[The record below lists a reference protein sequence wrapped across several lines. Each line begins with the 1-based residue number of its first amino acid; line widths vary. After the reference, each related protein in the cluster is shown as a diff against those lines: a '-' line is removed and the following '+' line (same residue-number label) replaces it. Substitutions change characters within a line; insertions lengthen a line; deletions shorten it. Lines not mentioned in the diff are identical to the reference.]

1 MKVSR
6 KDVEVVKIFAKI
18 DDPIV
23 KDAVDVMRK
32 HCRLPGGIEVSYT
45 GDTRMSLWIKSGDLA
60 GEVQVNVRN
69 LKINGLDSDTLNS
82 DWRLDILR
90 YLLLLGC
97 NRKCV
102 ILSNLNEHSYEDAIM
117 DQFESKISEVD
128 AHNLVMFTVPI
139 KTALNINTVIN
150 GFCDLC
156 GVSRKQYEYAINRNS
171 ICSAFTRFVDGY
183 FEFRNKQFKTED
195 IYRIPKFGLY
205 GNDIQNIDSTTFGDL
220 FYICIDSGLSKSII
234 SEDYYIVPLF
244 KATDKIS
251 DAYNK
256 YMKRIIY
263 GHDETE
269 KNKKVSVNTEAI
281 FKYSSSMCLDV
292 LNDDFIKVYTLQT
305 LKDSNFRQIIN
316 CICKLEPFMIKCDYF
331 NEWYKRHYDK
341 LSGLILITKD
351 KKLDIKDFECNNT
364 KKIYDTLKFAFRE
377 DLELSSE
384 GVLNKFVDLFSR
396 NKIVTTDEFKRKDVP
411 LNTIKGMVE
420 TITERSFDIERKI
433 KKEVDVKMEVK
444 TDVKNKVDVKAE
456 KDEVKIPVHNVEP
469 GIVVNK
475 KDELL
480 MRKSRVL
487 MYYNQFKEIHKKDT
501 IVSINAYMDYLKHM
515 ANFVYPEIKD
525 DKRIVDILEKD
536 LKPIKSNNEFSLAYR
551 HSQMV
556 QLAIVIANKL
566 DRDYFELC
574 KLIGKPWT
582 VDNKID
588 VTLPIYLDND
598 EELIF

>member
-23 KDAVDVMRK
+23 KDAVNVMRK
-32 HCRLPGGIEVSYT
+32 HCRLPGGIEVNYT
-45 GDTRMSLWIKSGDLA
+45 GDTGMSLWIKSGDLA
-60 GEVQVNVRN
+60 GEVQVNVKN

-117 DQFESKISEVD
+117 DQFKSKISEVD

-171 ICSAFTRFVDGY
+171 ICRAFTRFVDGY

-195 IYRIPKFGLY
+195 VYRIPKFGLY

-220 FYICIDSGLSKSII
+220 FYICIDSGISKSII

-256 YMKRIIY
+256 YMINLIY
-263 GHDETE
+263 GRDEIDNETNN
-269 KNKKVSVNTEAI
+269 KMIYINKK
-281 FKYSSSMCLDV
+281 SMCLDV
-292 LNDDFIKVYTLQT
+292 LNDDFITTYTLQT

-316 CICKLEPFMIKCDYF
+316 CVCKLEPFMIKCDYF
-331 NEWYKRHYDK
+331 NEWYKKYYNK
-341 LSGLILITKD
+341 LNGLIIITKD
-351 KKLDIKDFECNNT
+351 KKLDIKNFECNNT
-364 KKIYDTLKFAFRE
+364 KNIYDTLKFTFRE

-384 GVLNKFVDLFSR
+384 EVLNKFVDLFSH
-396 NKIVTTDEFKRKDVP
+396 NKIVTNDEFKRKDVP
-411 LNTIKGMVE
+411 LNAIKGMVE
-420 TITERSFDIERKI
+420 TITERSFDIERRTKS
-433 KKEVDVKMEVK
+433 D
-444 TDVKNKVDVKAE
+444 DDVKAE
-456 KDEVKIPVHNVEP
+456 KDEVKIPVHQVEP

-487 MYYNQFKEIHKKDT
+487 MYYDQFKEIHKKDT

-525 DKRIVDILEKD
+525 DKHIVDILEKD

-566 DRDYFELC
+566 DRDYFQLC